1 MFPSTLL
8 IPGLLLLLQGGKKS
22 RYNRGGMVREEAISS
37 TRNQSWIVPAVQLLV
52 TQMRWVCLL
61 SDAWVYLSVAV
72 PITLC
77 LALLNCYVSEHC
89 VSGPQGKSSDYS
101 TIHHSCSQL
110 QSENA

>member
-1 MFPSTLL
+1 
-8 IPGLLLLLQGGKKS
+8 
-22 RYNRGGMVREEAISS
+22 MVREDAISS
-37 TRNQSWIVPAVQLLV
+37 TGNQSWIIPAVQLLV
-52 TQMRWVCLL
+52 TQTLWVCLL
-61 SDAWVYLSVAV
+61 SDAWVCLSVAAPV
-72 PITLC
+72 TLC